1 MRQQQPFVIKIKQK
15 RELGKRPQSIWAGV
29 DLIAIPNDHR
39 KKRPAFVHL
48 EEGMTDHSVFR
59 DHECGSSI
67 AITAIR
73 IGTGRHVL
81 RPSGAVPVGTS
92 RSLSGDQAI
101 GFRNDRRRFVS
112 TTMSVGLSAVFFA
125 SNTARRFG
133 FGVGGA

>member
-67 AITAIR
+67 AIAAIR
-73 IGTGRHVL
+73 IGTGRRSDPQGCPGRHK
-81 RPSGAVPVGTS
+81 P
-92 RSLSGDQAI
+92 SLSGDQAI

-112 TTMSVGLSAVFFA
+112 TTMPVGLSAVFFA
-125 SNTARRFG
+125 LSTALRFG
-133 FGVGGA
+133 FGLGGA